1 MPFFFFIILNISNL
15 RSQIKLNLNSNYMK
29 LQINLHTLKKQ
40 HLLYLIILFFSF
52 VFQNNTI
59 SATTI
64 LKDTIGFKEYQGVVI
79 DSKTK
84 KELEFA
90 TITVNGTNIS
100 TITNTQGAFSIKIPK
115 NLLNHKVTVS
125 YLGYTS
131 QVLDLKYLHEENNII
146 KLETYIEELSEVKI
160 EVKDAKSLV
169 LEMMRRRGQNY
180 FSDQTTMTGFY
191 RETIKKRRSYVSLSE
206 AVVEIYKQPYSSSKN
221 DILKLYKARKSTDYN
236 KLDTITL
243 KLQGGPFSTL
253 YMDIIK
259 NPNLFFSEEGTDSYN
274 FQFEASTKIDNKP
287 VYVVNFAPKAHIE
300 DPLYFGKLYI
310 EAKSLALKSASFQ
323 LNLKDVE
330 KAARLFVIKKPSR
343 ADVIPIEA
351 TYHVDYREKDGK
363 WFYGYSRIQLGFKID
378 YDKRL
383 FNSIYH
389 LTMEM
394 AITDWA
400 KNDENLSV
408 KFKDRLRSTA
418 ILTDEA
424 SGFSDPEFWG
434 EFNVIEPEKPI
445 ESAIQKI
452 QKQLKKT
459 K

>member
-1 MPFFFFIILNISNL
+1 
-15 RSQIKLNLNSNYMK
+15 MK
-29 LQINLHTLKKQ
+29 LQTNLIISKKQ
-40 HLLYLIILFFSF
+40 HLIYFLLLIFSF
-52 VFQNNTI
+52 VFQNTI
-59 SATTI
+59 SANTI
-64 LKDTIGFKEYQGVVI
+64 VKDTIGFKEYQGIVI

-90 TITVNGTNIS
+90 AITVNGTNIS

-131 QVLDLKYLHEENNII
+131 QVLDLKYLNQENNII

-169 LEMMRRRGQNY
+169 LEMMRRRGNNY

-206 AVVEIYKQPYSSSKN
+206 AVVEIHKQSYSNSKN
-221 DILKLYKARKSTDYN
+221 DILKLYKARKSTDYD

-259 NPNLFFSEEGTDSYN
+259 NPNLFFSEEGTDNYD
-274 FQFEASTKIDNKP
+274 FHFDTATKIDNKP
-287 VYVVNFAPKAHIE
+287 VYVVSFAPKPHIE
-300 DPLYFGKLYI
+300 EPLYFGKLYI
-310 EAKSLALKSASFQ
+310 ESKSLALKSASFQ
-323 LNLKDVE
+323 LNLEDVE
-330 KAARLFVIKKPSR
+330 KAARLFVIKKPNR

-351 TYHVDYREKDGK
+351 SYHVDYREKDGK

-383 FNSIYH
+383 FNSVYH

-394 AITDWA
+394 AITDWE
-400 KNDENLSV
+400 KN
-408 KFKDRLRSTA
+408 
-418 ILTDEA
+418 
-424 SGFSDPEFWG
+424 
-434 EFNVIEPEKPI
+434 
-445 ESAIQKI
+445 
-452 QKQLKKT
+452 
-459 K
+459 